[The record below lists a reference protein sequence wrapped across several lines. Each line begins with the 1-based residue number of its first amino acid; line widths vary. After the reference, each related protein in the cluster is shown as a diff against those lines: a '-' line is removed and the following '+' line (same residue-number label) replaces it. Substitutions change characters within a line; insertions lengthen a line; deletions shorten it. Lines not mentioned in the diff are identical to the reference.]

1 MPILLLFRLVTLT
14 KHDLLTGLAHKVEAA
29 TKIQNQYPL
38 R

>member
-1 MPILLLFRLVTLT
+1 MPILSLFLLVILT
-14 KHDLLTGLAHKVEAA
+14 KHYLLIGLAHKVEAA